1 MDHYQLLANAIVEQ
15 AAIDYFNLLA
25 GFPPLPDTGSV
36 IPTKREIEKFF
47 HCNLFGLLTD
57 INAEYLITKI
67 KEKANSMILV
77 YTVKKEK
84 GSTRYYVC
92 KVGDH
97 TPLTRTYSTKKKA
110 LHKAAEMQDLDYKTY
125 MKIRRRDGVDYVED

>member
-67 KEKANSMILV
+67 RDENRTRGLFQTTRRTETTESMGV
-77 YTVKKEK
+77 YL
-84 GSTRYYVC
+84 G
-92 KVGDH
+92 
-97 TPLTRTYSTKKKA
+97 
-110 LHKAAEMQDLDYKTY
+110 
-125 MKIRRRDGVDYVED
+125 